1 MSPQNFS
8 NSEQAKSNYKNKAF
22 IPPIGYEEASN
33 RAEDILSKLSLDEK
47 ILLVG
52 GHNFFFIR
60 GFEQHGIPQFYL
72 ADATAGVHIRKEL
85 SSLMEKSVAFPNPL
99 ALAATWNIELANQFA
114 VSIGEECRVGDVAIL
129 LGPGMNIYRNSQNGR
144 NFEYFGEDPFLA
156 ARMIE
161 NYVAGMQSTGTIAT
175 LKHFLVNNHEWH
187 RRTTNVII
195 DERTLH
201 EIYLPAFKAG
211 INAGAMA
218 VMTSYN
224 LVNGEWAGQSKK
236 VITDLLRNRLAFKW
250 LVMSDWWSTWDPEKT
265 IKSGLDL
272 EMPGDILNNAT
283 FKKTGDITIK
293 KNAKQLIDEGKVVE
307 EDLDRMAKN
316 ILRTTIAMQL
326 HDRKV
331 KDTQY
336 LEKFSEHEKIA
347 LQTARESI
355 VLLKNDNN
363 ILPLN
368 KEDKILLT
376 GEFVEKIPLGGGS
389 AAVEGYNHVLMV
401 DALKNEFGVY
411 LEYIK
416 SPTVDQIKNASII
429 LLSTGTMDSEGWDR
443 KFELPEN
450 LEKQVKEITT
460 LNKNTIVIVNSGGG
474 IRMTDWAY
482 NAAAILYAWYPG
494 QNGYEALAEILSG
507 KVNPSGKLPMTIE
520 KNFEDSPAYD
530 YMPQEEN
537 INTNWDDDFNVSF
550 PIHNVEYKEG
560 VFVGYR
566 WYDSKKIEP
575 LFYFGEGLSY
585 TTFTYDNLNT
595 SKNLIGDEEIIAV
608 EFTIKNSGKVDG
620 AEIAQLYICDLESS
634 VPRPTKELKG
644 FVKVSLKAG
653 ESKKVNITLNKKDF
667 AFWDIN
673 IGDWK
678 VEPGEFEICVG
689 ASSNDIRLK
698 SKIFFR

>member
-1 MSPQNFS
+1 MALQN
-8 NSEQAKSNYKNKAF
+8 NIVDEQTKLNYKYEPF
-22 IPPIGYEEASN
+22 IPPINFEEALN
-33 RAEDILSKLSLDEK
+33 QAEKILSQMSLDEK
-47 ILLVG
+47 ILFVG
-52 GHNFFFIR
+52 GHNFFFIK
-60 GFEQHGIPQFYL
+60 GFEQYGIPQLYL
-72 ADATAGVHIRKEL
+72 ADATSGVHIRKEL
-85 SSLMEKSVAFPNPL
+85 SGLMEKSVAFPNPL

-114 VSIGEECRVGDVAIL
+114 KCIGEECRTGDVAIL
-129 LGPGMNIYRNSQNGR
+129 LGPGMNIYRNSQCGR

-161 NYVAGMQSTGTIAT
+161 NYVTGMQSTGTIAT

-211 INAGAMA
+211 IDAGAMA

-236 VITDLLRNRLAFKW
+236 VIADLLKSKLGFKW

-272 EMPGDILNNAT
+272 EMPGDILNNST

-293 KNAKQLIDEGKVVE
+293 HNAKRLINESKVSE
-307 EDLDRMAKN
+307 EDINRMAKN
-316 ILRTTIAMQL
+316 ILCTIISMGL
-326 HDRKV
+326 NKRPITGDKCI
-331 KDTQY
+331 KNFPT
-336 LEKFSEHEKIA
+336 HEKIA

-355 VLLKNDNN
+355 VLLKNRNN
-363 ILPLN
+363 ILPIN
-368 KEDKILLT
+368 KNTKILLT
-376 GEFVEKIPLGGGS
+376 GEFVEKIPFGGGS
-389 AAVEGYNHVLMV
+389 AAVEGYNHVLMI
-401 DALKNEFGVY
+401 DSLKSEFGDNI
-411 LEYIK
+411 EYIK
-416 SPTVDQIKNASII
+416 DPSIDKIKEASII

-443 KFELPEN
+443 KFELPEK
-450 LEKQVKEITT
+450 LEQQVKKISS
-460 LNKNTIVIVNSGGG
+460 LNKNTIVIINSGSG
-474 IRMTDWAY
+474 IKMTDWVE
-482 NAAAILYAWYPG
+482 NTAAILYAWYPG
-494 QNGYEALAEILSG
+494 QTGYLALAEILSG

-520 KNFEDSPAYD
+520 KNFEDSPAFGYI
-530 YMPQEEN
+530 PQGEN

-575 LFYFGEGLSY
+575 LFYFGEGLSF
-585 TTFTYDNLNT
+585 TTFIYDNLNI
-595 SKNLIGDEEIIAV
+595 SKSIISGENIIAV
-608 EFTIKNSGKVDG
+608 DFTITNSGKTDG
-620 AEIAQLYICDLESS
+620 AEIAQLYISDIESS

-644 FVKVSLKAG
+644 FVKVFLKAG
-653 ESKKVNITLNKKDF
+653 ESKKVNITLTKKDF

-673 IGDWK
+673 LEDWK

-689 ASSNDIRLK
+689 ASSNDIRLT
-698 SKIFFR
+698 SKILFG

>member
-1 MSPQNFS
+1 MALQN
-8 NSEQAKSNYKNKAF
+8 NIVNEQTKLNYKYEPF
-22 IPPIGYEEASN
+22 IPPINFEEALN
-33 RAEDILSKLSLDEK
+33 QAEKILSQMSLDEK
-47 ILLVG
+47 ILFVG
-52 GHNFFFIR
+52 GHNFFFIK
-60 GFEQHGIPQFYL
+60 GFEQYRIPQLYL
-72 ADATAGVHIRKEL
+72 ADATSGVHIRKEL
-85 SSLMEKSVAFPNPL
+85 SGLMEKSVAFPNPL

-114 VSIGEECRVGDVAIL
+114 KCIGEECRIGDVAIL
-129 LGPGMNIYRNSQNGR
+129 LGPGMNIYRNSQCGR

-161 NYVAGMQSTGTIAT
+161 NYVTGMQSTGTIAT

-211 INAGAMA
+211 IDAGAMA

-236 VITDLLRNRLAFKW
+236 VIADLLKSKLGFKW

-272 EMPGDILNNAT
+272 EMPGDILNNST

-293 KNAKQLIDEGKVVE
+293 HNAKRLINESKVSE
-307 EDLDRMAKN
+307 EDINRMAKN
-316 ILRTTIAMQL
+316 ILCTIISMGL
-326 HDRKV
+326 NKRPITGDKCI
-331 KDTQY
+331 KNFPT
-336 LEKFSEHEKIA
+336 HEKIA

-355 VLLKNDNN
+355 VLLKNRNN
-363 ILPLN
+363 ILPIN
-368 KEDKILLT
+368 KNTKILLT
-376 GEFVEKIPLGGGS
+376 GEFVEKIPFGGGS
-389 AAVEGYNHVLMV
+389 AAVEGYNHVLMI
-401 DALKNEFGVY
+401 DSLKSEFGDNI
-411 LEYIK
+411 EYIK
-416 SPTVDQIKNASII
+416 DPSIDKIKEASII

-443 KFELPEN
+443 KFELPEK
-450 LEKQVKEITT
+450 LEQQVKKISS
-460 LNKNTIVIVNSGGG
+460 LNKNTIVIINSGSG
-474 IRMTDWAY
+474 IKMIDWVE
-482 NAAAILYAWYPG
+482 NTAAILYAWYPG
-494 QNGYEALAEILSG
+494 QTGYIALAEILSG

-520 KNFEDSPAYD
+520 KNFEDSPAFGYI
-530 YMPQEEN
+530 PQGEN

-575 LFYFGEGLSY
+575 LFYFGEGLSF
-585 TTFTYDNLNT
+585 TTFIYDNLNI
-595 SKNLIGDEEIIAV
+595 SKSIISGENIIAV
-608 EFTIKNSGKVDG
+608 DFTITNSGKTDG
-620 AEIAQLYICDLESS
+620 AEIAQLYISDIESS

-644 FVKVSLKAG
+644 FVKVFLKAG
-653 ESKKVNITLNKKDF
+653 ESKKVNITLTKKDF

-673 IGDWK
+673 LEDWK

-689 ASSNDIRLK
+689 ASSNDIRLT
-698 SKIFFR
+698 SKILFG